1 MGLIKENMIEDNMML
16 NPDLE
21 NSIKKLNANREHR
34 KSIPIPNGVYVFV
47 SFDLVN
53 STKFKYRNS
62 HWVDMIKE
70 LIKTANNHWFG
81 LDFWKFNGD
90 ELLYYTEMISISQL
104 VLIIHKL
111 NKAANELE
119 YELIQ
124 KMSDDKNEIGFE
136 SDLIGI
142 KTAIWLAVVS
152 DDVNS
157 LNSKLFDFDS
167 VDFAGIN
174 MDEGFRM
181 SKCAIQNKIIVDP
194 KIALIITSVVDEVV
208 NNRFQNLSE
217 NEISKIKE
225 LQKPDKFDDVFW
237 KFLISQKTSEDN
249 YEIRDMFKVV
259 ADNFRIV
266 GYESCKGVWD
276 DRPYPIIWYSDNW
289 ENTKDNIKYD
299 ELYNGKKVDSEFIN
313 HFYGNEENPYKITYE
328 MLKRI
333 YQNVS
338 AYRFAIKKIL
348 LSSNL
353 KLFMNVQ
360 LDKHIVS
367 KTYLY
372 HSIVCINQKTKG
384 ILIFLRSKD
393 RGHLPS
399 VWDFDQQKNAH
410 DTHGE
415 SMINQIVQRFKNNF
429 DLDISVVCDEK
440 RNSIMP
446 LALQPVYRKGKMH
459 HGVVCVAKI
468 CGDLSES
475 EIIEK
480 VKNNLPKILS
490 GYGYPLYDDAIFVH
504 KDQCKNDSSTNKPYI
519 EIGENKIFELTNN
532 QTSSDS
538 NSWQN
543 HNKHKKTENKCT
555 TNMIITIQE
564 VLDANENET
573 IGRVIL

>member
-181 SKCAIQNKIIVDP
+181 SKCAI
-194 KIALIITSVVDEVV
+194 
-208 NNRFQNLSE
+208 
-217 NEISKIKE
+217 
-225 LQKPDKFDDVFW
+225 
-237 KFLISQKTSEDN
+237 
-249 YEIRDMFKVV
+249 
-259 ADNFRIV
+259 
-266 GYESCKGVWD
+266 
-276 DRPYPIIWYSDNW
+276 
-289 ENTKDNIKYD
+289 
-299 ELYNGKKVDSEFIN
+299 
-313 HFYGNEENPYKITYE
+313 
-328 MLKRI
+328 
-333 YQNVS
+333 
-338 AYRFAIKKIL
+338 
-348 LSSNL
+348 
-353 KLFMNVQ
+353 
-360 LDKHIVS
+360 
-367 KTYLY
+367 
-372 HSIVCINQKTKG
+372 
-384 ILIFLRSKD
+384 
-393 RGHLPS
+393 
-399 VWDFDQQKNAH
+399 
-410 DTHGE
+410 
-415 SMINQIVQRFKNNF
+415 
-429 DLDISVVCDEK
+429 
-440 RNSIMP
+440 
-446 LALQPVYRKGKMH
+446 
-459 HGVVCVAKI
+459 
-468 CGDLSES
+468 
-475 EIIEK
+475 
-480 VKNNLPKILS
+480 
-490 GYGYPLYDDAIFVH
+490 
-504 KDQCKNDSSTNKPYI
+504 
-519 EIGENKIFELTNN
+519 
-532 QTSSDS
+532 
-538 NSWQN
+538 
-543 HNKHKKTENKCT
+543 
-555 TNMIITIQE
+555 
-564 VLDANENET
+564 
-573 IGRVIL
+573 